1 MWNPKNDWINF
12 LPTGAARRLTNSI
25 NGSRSAMEAAP
36 GSGTQDANKLGL
48 LKSYKLLGVPGE
60 IPRGIYQPSLEIP
73 FFNAKSPRNNGDG
86 SSWLSR
92 KQKTGRVGRSSRWAV
107 SRYDVGICFN
117 VEKVKKI
124 YSKNIDNPFWWEL
137 TICSLIIH
145 FLKLGRYKWPILKH
159 SNCTN
164 PNSSVGCMFFPHKG
178 CCDRACCIAA
188 VIYHIQNTSLSVA

>member
-1 MWNPKNDWINF
+1 MWNAKNDWINF

-48 LKSYKLLGVPGE
+48 LKRYKLLGVPGE
-60 IPRGIYQPSLEIP
+60 IPWRYLPAI
-73 FFNAKSPRNNGDG
+73 
-86 SSWLSR
+86 SWNPVLQCQVSK
-92 KQKTGRVGRSSRWAV
+92 KQRRRLVMAFKEATKEWWVGLAV
-107 SRYDVGICFN
+107 WRYDVGICFN

-145 FLKLGRYKWPILKH
+145 FLKLGRHEWLILKH

-164 PNSSVGCMFFPHKG
+164 PNSSVGCINQHKG
-178 CCDRACCIAA
+178 CDMACCIAA